1 MKVLLDTSVLVA
13 ALVEP
18 HPEHH
23 RALPWLAK
31 GKSRTT
37 ELMISSHT
45 IAELY
50 AVLSTLPVSPRI
62 SPGLAWRLIHES
74 VEPHVSVVSLSSSD
88 YLTTIKHLSDLGF
101 SGGAVY
107 DALIVN
113 AAQKSEAARIVTF
126 NMNDFKRIWPEGAD
140 RIVAP

>member
-18 HPEHH
+18 HPEHQ
-23 RALPWLAK
+23 RALPWFTK
-31 GKSRTT
+31 GKSRAT
-37 ELMISSHT
+37 ELVVSSHS

-62 SPGLAWRLIHES
+62 TPGLAWRLIHES
-74 VEPHVSVVSLSSSD
+74 VEPRVSVVPLSSSD
-88 YLTTIKHLSDLGF
+88 YLATIKRMSDMGL

-107 DALIVN
+107 DALIVK
-113 AAQKSEAARIVTF
+113 AAQKSGAARIVTF
-126 NMNDFKRIWPEGAD
+126 NVNDFKRVWPEGAD
-140 RIVAP
+140 SIVAP

>member
-1 MKVLLDTSVLVA
+1 MKILLDTSVLVA

-18 HPEHH
+18 HPQHP
-23 RALPWLAK
+23 RALPWLKKAK
-31 GKSRTT
+31 AQEI
-37 ELMISSHT
+37 ELAVSSHT

-74 VEPHVSVVSLSSSD
+74 VVPSATVVSLSSSD
-88 YLTTIKHLSDLGF
+88 YLTTVKRLSDIGL

-107 DALIVN
+107 DALIVK
-113 AAQKSEAARIVTF
+113 AAQKSEAARILTF
-126 NMNDFKRIWPEGAD
+126 NVNDFKRIWPEGAS
-140 RIVAP
+140 RIAAP

>member
-18 HPEHH
+18 HPEHP
-23 RALPWLAK
+23 RALPWLTKAK
-31 GKSRTT
+31 LKSSQ
-37 ELMISSHT
+37 LVISSHS

-62 SPGLAWRLIHES
+62 SPGLAWRLIRES
-74 VEPHVSVVSLSSSD
+74 IELHASIISLTSSE
-88 YLTTIKHLSDLGF
+88 YLATVKHLSDLGL

-107 DALIVN
+107 DALIVK
-113 AAQKSEAARIVTF
+113 AAQKSGVDRIVTF
-126 NMNDFKRIWPEGAD
+126 NINDFKRVWPEGAS
-140 RIVAP
+140 RIVSP